1 MSDLRP
7 LFSPRG
13 VAVVG
18 ASRSGG
24 KLGAVMARSL
34 RSFDGALGLVN
45 SRNPDPGAGLHASVE
60 AASQAL
66 GAPLDLAVLCVPAAA
81 CASAVEDAAAAG
93 TKAALVCA
101 GGFAES
107 GEAGAAHQAALL
119 EAARRTGVRL
129 LGPNT
134 SGFFSPAQKLTA
146 SFVPAAGDVPAGG
159 VAVVAASGGI
169 NHALSF
175 LLAEAGLGVSLAVGL
190 GNATDVTA
198 PDVLDHLRDD
208 EATRVV
214 ALHVE
219 SVADGRRLVESVRAL
234 TERVPVVALVVGR
247 NDVAE
252 FAQSHTGALATSWRT
267 TRAALRQAGAVL
279 VDDEQQLV
287 DAVAALSHTRLAPAS
302 DPGVGIVTAQ
312 AGPGLMLM
320 DSLRGHGVAVPP
332 LADATVAR
340 LGELLPP
347 LTYQRNPVDT
357 GRPGETFGAVL
368 ETVAADPAVDA
379 VATYAL
385 TEPDSIDLAATVPAA
400 STGRAVPT
408 LVGVGGAPE
417 EVRAIR
423 RRLHAAGVAAYGAPT
438 ALATGVAALVEDARR
453 QHARQDAGPRFG
465 AGLVGDGAARTD
477 DGPDG
482 PATSRAAVARPAWDE
497 DEAKSLL
504 EHLGFATMARRAC
517 GSDAE
522 AHAALDEIGGP
533 VAVKLLD
540 AAVLHKTE
548 IGGVRLGVRSHA
560 ELDEALAA
568 LRAAGADRF
577 LVEAMAPAG
586 VDLILGARRDPVFG
600 PVVLLGLGG
609 TVAEALQDVS
619 LRVAPLSPAEAATM
633 PDDLAGRALLEG
645 FRGSPALDRSE
656 LADLVS
662 ALGTLLLDDP
672 HLADVEINPLRVT
685 AGGLVALDAVV
696 TTKES

>member
-18 ASRSGG
+18 ASRSGA

-45 SRNPDPGAGLHASVE
+45 SRNPDPGAGLHASVA
-60 AASQAL
+60 AASRAL

-107 GEAGAAHQAALL
+107 GEQGAVHQAALL

-134 SGFFSPAQKLTA
+134 SGFFSPAQRLTA
-146 SFVPAAGDVPAGG
+146 SFVPAAADVPAGG

-208 EATRVV
+208 DATRVV

-234 TERVPVVALVVGR
+234 TGRVPVVALVVGR

-287 DAVAALSHTRLAPAS
+287 DAVAALSHTRLAPAA

-320 DSLRGHGVAVPP
+320 DSLRGHGVAVPA
-332 LADATVAR
+332 LGDATVAR

-357 GRPGETFGAVL
+357 GRPGETFRAVL

-385 TEPDSIDLAATVPAA
+385 TEPDSIDLATTVPAA
-400 STGRAVPT
+400 STGSAVPT
-408 LVGVGGAPE
+408 LVGVGGAPDA
-417 EVRAIR
+417 VRAIR

-453 QHARQDAGPRFG
+453 QHGLAR
-465 AGLVGDGAARTD
+465 GAAT
-477 DGPDG
+477 P
-482 PATSRAAVARPAWDE
+482 RPAEPAGGRLPAGAERTSWDE
-497 DEAKSLL
+497 DQAKNLVAQ
-504 EHLGFATMARRAC
+504 LGVRTMPRRAC

-548 IGGVRLGVRSHA
+548 IGGVRLGVRSHE

-568 LRAAGADRF
+568 LRATGADRF

-609 TVAEALQDVS
+609 TVAEALADVS
-619 LRVAPLSPAEAATM
+619 LRVAPLPPAEAATM

-662 ALGTLLLDDP
+662 ALGTLLLDAP

-685 AGGLVALDAVV
+685 ADGLVALDAVV

>member
-7 LFSPRG
+7 LFAPRG
-13 VAVVG
+13 VAVIG
-18 ASRSGG
+18 ASRSGA

-45 SRNPDPGAGLHASVE
+45 SRNPDPGAGLHASVA
-60 AASQAL
+60 AASTAL
-66 GAPLDLAVLCVPAAA
+66 GTPLDLAVLCVPAAA

-134 SGFFSPAQKLTA
+134 SGFFSPAQRLTA
-146 SFVPAAGDVPAGG
+146 SFVPAAADVPAGG

-198 PDVLDHLRDD
+198 PDVLDYLREDD
-208 EATRVV
+208 ATRVV

-234 TERVPVVALVVGR
+234 TRRVPVVALVVGR

-287 DAVAALSHTRLAPAS
+287 DAVAALSHGRLAPAA

-320 DSLRGHGVAVPP
+320 DSLRGHGVAVPA
-332 LADATVAR
+332 LEDATVAR
-340 LGELLPP
+340 LGGLLPP

-368 ETVAADPAVDA
+368 QAVAADPAVDA

-385 TEPDSIDLAATVPAA
+385 TEPDSIDLVATVPAVSA
-400 STGRAVPT
+400 GTAVPT
-408 LVGVGGAPE
+408 LVGLGGAPE
-417 EVRAIR
+417 EVREIR
-423 RRLHAAGVAAYGAPT
+423 RRLHDAGVAAYGAPT

-453 QHARQDAGPRFG
+453 RHHAGQDAETGRPS
-465 AGLVGDGAARTD
+465 DGEHLSD
-477 DGPDG
+477 DGRDA
-482 PATSRAAVARPAWDE
+482 ATSTPVVTGTAWDE
-497 DEAKSLL
+497 DQAKALV
-504 EHLGFATMARRAC
+504 EQLGFRTMPRRAC
-517 GSDAE
+517 ATGAE

-548 IGGVRLGVRSHA
+548 IGGVRLGVRTHE

-577 LVEAMAPAG
+577 LVEAMAPSG

-633 PDDLAGRALLEG
+633 PDDLAGQALLDG

-662 ALGTLLLDDP
+662 ALGTLLLDAP
-672 HLADVEINPLRVT
+672 RLGDVEINPLRVT
-685 AGGLVALDAVV
+685 ADGLVALDAVV

>member
-18 ASRSGG
+18 ASRSGA

-45 SRNPDPGAGLHASVE
+45 SRNPDPGAGLHASVA

-93 TKAALVCA
+93 TRAALVCA

-107 GEAGAAHQAALL
+107 GADGAAHQAALL
-119 EAARRTGVRL
+119 AAARRTGVRL

-134 SGFFSPAQKLTA
+134 SGFFSPAHKLTA

-175 LLAEAGLGVSLAVGL
+175 LLADAGLGVSLAVGL

-198 PDVLDHLRDD
+198 ADVLDHLRGDD
-208 EATRVV
+208 ATRVV

-287 DAVAALSHTRLAPAS
+287 DAVAALSHARLAPAA

-312 AGPGLMLM
+312 AGPGLLLM
-320 DSLRGHGVAVPP
+320 DSLRGHGVAVPG
-332 LADATVAR
+332 LSDGTVAR
-340 LGELLPP
+340 IGELLPP

-357 GRPGETFGAVL
+357 GRPSETFGAVL
-368 ETVAADPAVDA
+368 EAVAADPRVDA

-400 STGRAVPT
+400 SAGSAVPT
-408 LVGVGGAPE
+408 LVGLGGAPE
-417 EVRAIR
+417 EVRQIR
-423 RRLHAAGVAAYGAPT
+423 RRLHAAGVPAYGAPT
-438 ALATGVAALVEDARR
+438 SLATGVAALVEDARR
-453 QHARQDAGPRFG
+453 QHARRDAAP
-465 AGLVGDGAARTD
+465 VGGGGAAQAD
-477 DGPDG
+477 GGEDGPS
-482 PATSRAAVARPAWDE
+482 PVVTRSAWDE
-497 DEAKSLL
+497 DEAKALV
-504 EHLGFATMARRAC
+504 ERLGFRTMPRRAC
-517 GSDAE
+517 ATDAE
-522 AHAALDEIGGP
+522 AHAALDAIGGP

-548 IGGVRLGVRSHA
+548 IGGVRLGVRTHD
-560 ELDEALAA
+560 ELDEALTA
-568 LRAAGADRF
+568 LRAAGADRV
-577 LVEAMAPAG
+577 LVERMAPSG
-586 VDLILGARRDPVFG
+586 VDLIVGARRDPVFG

-645 FRGSPALDRSE
+645 FRGSPTLDRSE
-656 LADLVS
+656 LAGLLS
-662 ALGTLLLDDP
+662 ALGTLLLDHP
-672 HLADVEINPLRVT
+672 HLGDVEINPLRVT
-685 AGGLVALDAVV
+685 ADGLVALDAVV

>member
-34 RSFDGALGLVN
+34 RTFDGALGLVN
-45 SRNPDPGAGLHASVE
+45 SRNPDPRAGLHASVA

-134 SGFFSPAQKLTA
+134 SGFFSPAQRLTA
-146 SFVPAAGDVPAGG
+146 SFVPAAADVPAGG

-208 EATRVV
+208 PRTRVV

-219 SVADGRRLVESVRAL
+219 SVADGRRLMESVRAL

-287 DAVAALSHTRLAPAS
+287 DAVAALSHNRLAPAT
-302 DPGVGIVTAQ
+302 DPGAGIVTAQ

-320 DSLRGHGVAVPP
+320 DSLRGHGVAVPG

-357 GRPGETFGAVL
+357 GRPSETFGAVL
-368 ETVAADPAVDA
+368 EAVAADPAVDV

-385 TEPDSIDLAATVPAA
+385 TEPDSIDLAATAPTASAGTDVP
-400 STGRAVPT
+400 V
-408 LVGVGGAPE
+408 LVGLGGAPD
-417 EVRAIR
+417 EVREIR
-423 RRLHAAGVAAYGAPT
+423 RRLNDAGVAAYGAPT

-453 QHARQDAGPRFG
+453 RHQRRADCG
-465 AGLVGDGAARTD
+465 AGGAASSPDAAAYLPTTD
-477 DGPDG
+477 
-482 PATSRAAVARPAWDE
+482 PAAWDE
-497 DEAKSLL
+497 DRAKGLIDQ
-504 EHLGFATMARRAC
+504 LGFRTMPRRAC
-517 GSDAE
+517 GSDAQ
-522 AHAALDEIGGP
+522 AYAALDEIGGP

-548 IGGVRLGVRSHA
+548 IGGVRLGIRTHE
-560 ELDEALAA
+560 ELDDALAA
-568 LRAAGADRF
+568 LRAAGAERF

-619 LRVAPLSPAEAATM
+619 LRVAPLSLAEAATM

-645 FRGSPALDRSE
+645 FRGSPFLDRSE
-656 LADLVS
+656 LAGLAG
-662 ALGTLLLDDP
+662 ALGALLLAHP
-672 HLADVEINPLRVT
+672 HLEDVEINPLRVT
-685 AGGLVALDAVV
+685 ADGLVALDAVV

>member
-1 MSDLRP
+1 MSDLRS

-18 ASRSGG
+18 ASRSGA

-45 SRNPDPGAGLHASVE
+45 SRNPDPGSGLHASVA

-93 TKAALVCA
+93 IKAALVCA

-198 PDVLDHLRDD
+198 PDVLDHLRGDD
-208 EATRVV
+208 ATRVV

-267 TRAALRQAGAVL
+267 TRAALRQAGAIL

-287 DAVAALSHTRLAPAS
+287 DAVVALSHSRLAPAAN
-302 DPGVGIVTAQ
+302 PGVGIVTAQ
-312 AGPGLMLM
+312 AGPGLLLM
-320 DSLRGHGVAVPP
+320 DSLRGHGVAVPG
-332 LADATVAR
+332 LSDGTVAR
-340 LGELLPP
+340 IGELLPP

-357 GRPGETFGAVL
+357 GRPSETFGAVL
-368 ETVAADPAVDA
+368 EAVAADPGVDV

-400 STGRAVPT
+400 SAASAVPT
-408 LVGVGGAPE
+408 LVGLGGAPE
-417 EVRAIR
+417 EVREIR

-438 ALATGVAALVEDARR
+438 ALATGAAALVEDARR
-453 QHARQDAGPRFG
+453 QHRARQDAGAGTDGG
-465 AGLVGDGAARTD
+465 ADGADGGADASSFPMVTRT
-477 DGPDG
+477 
-482 PATSRAAVARPAWDE
+482 AWDE
-497 DEAKSLL
+497 DEAKALVGR
-504 EHLGFATMARRAC
+504 LGFRTMARRAC
-517 GSDAE
+517 QSDAE
-522 AHAALDEIGGP
+522 AHAALDAVGGP

-548 IGGVRLGVRSHA
+548 IGGVRLGVRTHD

-568 LRAAGADRF
+568 LRAAGADRV
-577 LVEAMAPAG
+577 LVEAMAPSG
-586 VDLILGARRDPVFG
+586 VDLIVGARRDPVFG

-645 FRGSPALDRSE
+645 FRGSPTLDRSE
-656 LADLVS
+656 LAALLS
-662 ALGTLLLDDP
+662 ALGALLLDHP
-672 HLADVEINPLRVT
+672 HLGDVEINPLRVT
-685 AGGLVALDAVV
+685 ADGLVALDAVV